1 LKPSIGDEKK
11 VLSCSSRRHA
21 RLSGGRGTEVSYLPY
36 RRRSI
41 AESSRFVATSRS
53 AGIRCL
59 AWGTLATLVAT
70 LILGASGGIARAQ
83 NGTASA
89 PDEAAQ
95 RLVERFAPIIMLKEQ
110 SKDCDA
116 DGEPYGP
123 TAADIVLDN
132 PEVALRQ
139 VGGGDPVVTW
149 APGAADLI
157 GLGEGFFLDFPGSSL
172 SPECIYERDFNK
184 YTAGEPSTVYAHIVQ
199 PPDAPDRLVVQYWT
213 YWYYNDWNNKHES
226 DWEGISLLFD
236 ASSIEDALA
245 STPTEIGYSQ
255 HEGGE
260 RADWDS
266 DKLERE
272 GDRPVIYSSAGSH
285 ASYFSSAVYLGRSA
299 SEGFGCDD
307 TSGPTD
313 RVSPEVVLLPD
324 SVDDPDDPLAW
335 VSYEGR
341 WGERQRGAFNGPTG
355 PASKD
360 RWLDPLPWFDELRQ
374 SSVVIPAGDSEG
386 ASVVGAFCG
395 VVEAG
400 STALITFTVSPAVA
414 IIGFLII
421 FSVLRFIVGRTDW
434 TRVAAEPLH
443 RRRRVGQII
452 RAAFVTYRGAPLLF
466 IALGLLYV
474 PAAGFAALI
483 AVFAR
488 LIPFVGEFIELARP
502 SGGTSLFFAALAGG
516 AVNLAAFV
524 GVSALVAE
532 FLRGPDRSSG
542 GLRAATRVTWRRRS
556 TLLRAFIRTYATV
569 VILMA
574 SIIGIPWGIRQL
586 VRYQFIPQVIVHEE
600 ADARGSL
607 QGSSELVSGRW
618 FHTAFAAAAING
630 MVFATVMGL
639 SLLLLVGIASIP
651 LWVFSALVTL
661 LYILV
666 APLAA
671 IAMNLLYGDAV
682 AAGEG
687 APVAELV
694 AV

>member
-1 LKPSIGDEKK
+1 MVQI
-11 VLSCSSRRHA
+11 VLRFRRA
-21 RLSGGRGTEVSYLPY
+21 RR
-36 RRRSI
+36 
-41 AESSRFVATSRS
+41 A
-53 AGIRCL
+53 
-59 AWGTLATLVAT
+59 
-70 LILGASGGIARAQ
+70 ASGLLTALIVVVTVLGLAGSPAHSQTEGAPTESDEQAQ
-83 NGTASA
+83 
-89 PDEAAQ
+89 Q
-95 RLVERFAPIIMLKEQ
+95 LVERFAPIIMLKQQ
-110 SKDCDA
+110 SKECDA

-139 VGGGDPVVTW
+139 VGRDDPVVTW
-149 APGAADLI
+149 APGAADLA

-172 SPECIYERDFNK
+172 SPECIYERDFTR
-184 YTAGEPSTVYAHIVQ
+184 YTTDEPATVYAHIVQ
-199 PPDAPDRLVVQYWT
+199 PPDAPDKLVVQYWT

-236 ASSIEDALA
+236 ASSIEEALG

-260 RADWDS
+260 RAEWDS

-272 GDRPVIYSSAGSH
+272 GDRAVIYSSAGSH

-307 TSGPTD
+307 TAGPSD

-324 SVDDPDDPLAW
+324 SVDDPNDPLAW

-360 RWLDPLPWFDELRQ
+360 RWLDPLPWFEELRP

-386 ASVVGAFCG
+386 ASVVGAFCS

-400 STALITFTVSPAVA
+400 SSALITFTVSPTVAV
-414 IIGFLII
+414 IGFLII
-421 FSVLRFIVGRTDW
+421 FSVLRFVVGRTDW
-434 TRVAAEPLH
+434 TRVAAEPLR

-452 RAAFVTYRGAPLLF
+452 RAAFLTYRGSPLLF
-466 IALGLLYV
+466 IALGLLYI
-474 PAAGFAALI
+474 PAALFAALI

-488 LIPFVGEFIELARP
+488 LIPFVGDLIELAEP
-502 SGGTSLFFAALAGG
+502 SGGTNLFLAALAGG
-516 AVNLAAFV
+516 AVNLAAFI

-532 FLRGPDRSSG
+532 FQRGADRTIG
-542 GLRAATRVTWRRRS
+542 GLRAAARATWGRRS

-569 VILMA
+569 VVLMA

-586 VRYQFIPQVIVHEE
+586 VRYQLIAQVIAHEE
-600 ADARGSL
+600 TDARGSL
-607 QGSSELVSGRW
+607 QRSTELVRGRW
-618 FHTAFAAAAING
+618 WHTAFASAAISG
-630 MVFATVMGL
+630 MMFVTVTGL
-639 SLLLLVGIASIP
+639 SLLLLVGAASIP
-651 LWVFSALVTL
+651 LWAFSALASL

-682 AAGEG
+682 AASEG

-694 AV
+694 GVD